1 MGNDVPGPVVEGSTP
16 TSAAPQPDMK
26 PSRWRPSKRTI
37 MIAAIVLGVLL
48 LGVLVWVVVD
58 QVTRVSVPAAEGETL
73 ADATTALEDAGFVVE
88 VDSESSFCRS
98 EGPTQE
104 LCVVSSQSPDAGE
117 RVHPDTVTLEAVPAE
132 VDVPVM
138 EGMTFDEARAAAG
151 EVGLTAVPFD
161 GADAQVE
168 GHEDWPVL
176 GQSELGTATAGSS
189 VKVRLERP
197 LVDAPAVVGVSLA
210 TAIDALNEA
219 GFTPTF
225 GYNPGADPHSTWV
238 VISSEPAVTDG
249 KLPLASKVKLIWGV
263 QVPDVVGMGDSAA
276 AGALTD
282 AGLKPRGTVSSTRK
296 VASQTPAAGTVVTPE
311 SEVVVTLEEPSTVYE
326 VVGNGSRASI
336 TWIAP
341 GSFDISQAAN
351 EPLPWRKSFP
361 SSSGY
366 RNFNAQM
373 MSGTSITCNIY
384 VNGQL
389 VKTNTSTGQYAVVS
403 CG

>member
-151 EVGLTAVPFD
+151 EVGLTVVPFD

-176 GQSELGTATAGSS
+176 GQSELGTAKAGSS

-197 LVDAPAVVGVSLA
+197 LVDAPTVVGVSLA
-210 TAIDALNEA
+210 TAMDALREA
-219 GFTPTF
+219 GFKPIATN
-225 GYNPGADPHSTWV
+225 NPGSTLDASWV
-238 VISSEPAVTDG
+238 VTGSEPAVTDG
-249 KLPLASKVKLIWGV
+249 KLPLNSEVKLTWGV
-263 QVPDVVGMGDSAA
+263 QVPNVVGMTDSAA
-276 AGALTD
+276 QSALLN
-282 AGLKPRGTVSSTRK
+282 AGLKPRGTVSSSRK
-296 VASQTPAAGTVVTPE
+296 VASQDPAAGTMVTRNTD
-311 SEVVVTLEEPSTVYE
+311 VTVTLEEASTVYE
-326 VVGNGSRASI
+326 VIGNGSRASI
-336 TWIAP
+336 SWIAP
-341 GSFDISQAAN
+341 GTYDISQAAD
-351 EPLPWRKSFP
+351 EPLPWRKSWP
-361 SSSGY
+361 TSSGY

-373 MSGTSITCNIY
+373 MNGTSITCNIY